1 MPHRPGIHSSTFL
14 RLLARW
20 RLFLW
25 DTHPARL
32 LFAGY
37 FAWLLLGW
45 GLLAL
50 PLSQDAPVAPLDS
63 LFIAIA
69 ALSGGG
75 LSPIDI
81 GPSLS
86 PFGEGVLLVLMQV
99 GGLGYM
105 TLGSFAYLAISDR
118 LHGLRDRTIRAAFG
132 LTAAMDVRLFLRSV
146 VIFTLIAEALGT
158 LVLWA
163 LFAAAGVENP
173 LWQGLFHA
181 VSAFCT
187 TGFSLLPGGF
197 EPFRADVAVNA
208 AIMVLALLGAV
219 GFLVV
224 VDLWRLA
231 RGEADALG
239 FSSAVILRI
248 FPALVL
254 GGALLLA
261 LAEPS
266 IAALPPGERVL
277 ASLFQSVNATTTA
290 GFNSVPIAAVAPAG
304 AVVLVAL
311 MVIGAAPAS
320 TSGGLKVTTFAA
332 LWGLVADV
340 VAGRHAVV
348 IFGRRIGEDRL
359 RLATAS
365 LCYYLAL
372 ATVATFALAI
382 TEAGTPLGT
391 VAFEVISCL
400 STVGLSQ
407 GLTAGVSTV
416 DHMRTRTG
424 ASESLRTWWAPSGPM
439 GKNTS
444 WFGPTSSVP
453 PGPRTVTRPS
463 RTSSHSSSPYS

>member
-1 MPHRPGIHSSTFL
+1 MPQRPGIHSSPLL
-14 RLLARW
+14 RLLAQW

-25 DTHPARL
+25 NTHPARL
-32 LFAGY
+32 LFVGY

-50 PLSQDAPVAPLDS
+50 PWSQDAQVAPLDT

-75 LSPIDI
+75 LSPVDVAQ
-81 GPSLS
+81 GLS
-86 PFGEGVLLVLMQV
+86 PLGEGVLLVLMQI

-132 LTAAMDVRLFLRSV
+132 LSAAMDVRLFLRSV
-146 VIFTLIAEALGT
+146 VIFTLVAEALGT

-163 LFAAAGVENP
+163 LFARAGVENP

-197 EPFRADVAVNA
+197 EPFRADTAINA
-208 AIMVLALLGAV
+208 AVMILALLGAV

-231 RGEADALG
+231 RGDAEGLG
-239 FSSAVILRI
+239 FSSTVILRI
-248 FPALVL
+248 FPVLVL

-266 IAALPPGERVL
+266 IASLPPGERVL
-277 ASLFQSVNATTTA
+277 ASLFQSVNAATTA
-290 GFNSVPIAAVAPAG
+290 GFNSVPVASVAPAG
-304 AVVLVAL
+304 AIVLIVL
-311 MVIGAAPAS
+311 MVIGGAPAS

-332 LWGLVADV
+332 LWGLVGDV
-340 VAGRHAVV
+340 VAGRRAVA

-372 ATVATFALAI
+372 TTLATFALAI

-407 GLTAGVSTV
+407 GLTAEVSTAGHV
-416 DHMRTRTG
+416 ILILLMFAGRVGLITF
-424 ASESLRTWWAPSGPM
+424 AIAIAL
-439 GKNTS
+439 
-444 WFGPTSSVP
+444 P
-453 PGPRTVTRPS
+453 PGHELYEEGHDLVL
-463 RTSSHSSSPYS
+463 